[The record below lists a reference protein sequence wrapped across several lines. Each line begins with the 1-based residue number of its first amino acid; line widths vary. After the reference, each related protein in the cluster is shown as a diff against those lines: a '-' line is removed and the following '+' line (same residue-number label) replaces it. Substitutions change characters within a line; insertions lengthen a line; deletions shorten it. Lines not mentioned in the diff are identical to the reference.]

1 MSDPQPVSDR
11 MKVIFY
17 ADKMI
22 ALVMKDGKLQLMQT
36 FYYQDAKD
44 VAYHLLNC
52 CHQLGISQEGVAV
65 LVGGLIDRQS
75 SLSTELHK
83 YFLQVSFEEMDES
96 IKVTDE
102 LKELPLHYFSSILK
116 MAVCA

>member
-1 MSDPQPVSDR
+1 MVVLVVR
-11 MKVIFY
+11 KEKV
-17 ADKMI
+17 
-22 ALVMKDGKLQLMQT
+22 QLMQT
-36 FYYQDAKD
+36 FLYHDAKD

-52 CHQLGISQEGVAV
+52 CHRLGLNQEEVKL
-65 LVGGLIDRQS
+65 LVGGLIDSQS
-75 SLSTELHK
+75 TLSTELHK
-83 YFLQVSFEEMDES
+83 YFLRIRFEEIDES